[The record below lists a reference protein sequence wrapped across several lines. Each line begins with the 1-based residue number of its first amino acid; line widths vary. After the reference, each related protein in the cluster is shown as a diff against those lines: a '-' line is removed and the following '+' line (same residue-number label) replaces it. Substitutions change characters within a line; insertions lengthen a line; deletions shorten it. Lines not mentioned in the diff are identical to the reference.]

1 MATTRVKLKPVILSL
16 VVIAGVEVAMGMLAA
31 QSFSTSLAVSGAG
44 RIIEAMMV
52 LLIFRCQPNG
62 LAAIGLSYA
71 TLPIGLRHGL
81 IWSLGMGFAVFV
93 GFILL
98 FALGVDALAWFS
110 LHLPGGFS
118 EQVIFF
124 LVAGVISPV
133 AEELFFRGI
142 LFGYCRR
149 WGFGVALIISA
160 VAFTAAHLY
169 RNSFPVTQAIGG
181 VIFALAYEKANS
193 IAAPVIIH
201 ILGNLAIFTLSIY
214 G

>member
-1 MATTRVKLKPVILSL
+1 MAITRVKLKPVILSL

-31 QSFSTSLAVSGAG
+31 QSFSSSLAVSGAG

-93 GFILL
+93 GFVFL
-98 FALGVDALAWFS
+98 FALGVDAFAWFS

-142 LFGYCRR
+142 LLLPPLGL
-149 WGFGVALIISA
+149 WGGVDRQRGR
-160 VAFTAAHLY
+160 LY
-169 RNSFPVTQAIGG
+169 RRPPLPQFIPRDAGHRRCDFCSG
-181 VIFALAYEKANS
+181 L
-193 IAAPVIIH
+193 
-201 ILGNLAIFTLSIY
+201 
-214 G
+214 